1 MWKLVAFLSLLSTQI
16 MAANVELR
24 LPAYSDDSHIYY
36 HELLEQ
42 ALLEAGHQPVIDIPS
57 ANLPQKRAESML
69 RNGQLSLVWLLAS
82 AERDKDPNFTPV
94 RVGLTNGLIGHRLLL
109 VPRSEVDA
117 YRFVNTLED
126 FQNLDK
132 TGGFGKNWFDVDVW
146 QANQLK
152 TVEVDG
158 EWRRLYKMVAN
169 HKRGVDYFSRGF
181 TEIINDSLHH
191 PYLAIEPYL
200 ILQYE
205 RDFQFYVSN
214 SQPELA
220 AIIEDALKKAE
231 DSGLL
236 DKLIE
241 EYWREDFDLL
251 NYRRRVKIELKT
263 PQ

>member
-1 MWKLVAFLSLLSTQI
+1 MWKFLAGLCLVSAQAY
-16 MAANVELR
+16 AATVELR

-42 ALLEAGHQPVIDIPS
+42 ALIEAGHTPVIDVPS
-57 ANLPQKRAESML
+57 SNLPQKRAESML

-82 AERDKDPNFTPV
+82 EERNQDPSLVAINM
-94 RVGLTNGLIGHRLLL
+94 GLTNGLIGHRLLL

-117 YRFVNTLED
+117 YRFVRSLEEFRD
-126 FQNLDK
+126 LNK
-132 TGGFGKNWFDVDVW
+132 TGGFGKNWFDVKVW

-169 HKRGVDYFSRGF
+169 HKRGIDYFSRGF
-181 TEIINDSLHH
+181 TEIVNDSLQH

-200 ILQYE
+200 VLQYQ
-205 RDFQFYVSN
+205 RDFQFYVS
-214 SQPELA
+214 SSEPELA
-220 AIIEDALKKAE
+220 PIIEEALKKAE

-251 NYRRRVKIELKT
+251 NYRKRVVIELTT
-263 PQ
+263 PK